1 MKKISLLSTI
11 TIEGDSEMIIN
22 KEHKRSN
29 ALVIGISLFIMAAAA
44 AVAFGAIHSSLIDM
58 SQPEHTLN
66 NLQANSSQWHIEI
79 IFWIVIIITDL
90 LVSWG
95 IFYYFRGDSLRVSAI
110 TAGLRVIYTLI
121 LAGAVSQLVA
131 VSLSVQ
137 GGNTQRIMLLLSRF
151 DRFWSFG
158 LILFGIHLVLLSIV
172 SFRYENKII
181 GILLFVAGV
190 SYFLIHTMKGLLPE
204 LSDFTTHLEVIL
216 TIPMTL
222 GEMIFALWMI
232 IRGGKPKKKAAS

>member
-1 MKKISLLSTI
+1 
-11 TIEGDSEMIIN
+11 
-22 KEHKRSN
+22 
-29 ALVIGISLFIMAAAA
+29 
-44 AVAFGAIHSSLIDM
+44 M

-232 IRGGKPKKKAAS
+232 IRGGKPKRKAVS